1 MQAFPY
7 ENLPTTATI
16 PLQPSIAKV
25 IDRCF
30 LINLDGREDRLR
42 EWLDQFGT
50 TALRRRIRRT
60 VIRTCSIAI
69 SSDANTSTRANRA
82 IEHLCLAKRD

>member
-25 IDRCF
+25 VDRCF

-42 EWLDQFGT
+42 EWLDQLPNPWPFSEPERF
-50 TALRRRIRRT
+50 AAINRRCIYW
-60 VIRTCSIAI
+60 
-69 SSDANTSTRANRA
+69 N
-82 IEHLCLAKRD
+82 